1 MSAGSWRRWRA
12 AGAIF
17 LAAWSAGAARA
28 QLQWAADVFEGEV
41 RPLQKTLQVAFSFRN
56 AGDAPINIRQIQTNC
71 DCLEARTDKTIYL
84 PGEAGLVAAR
94 FVVGERTGPHE
105 RTITVVTDD
114 SPTPKK
120 LTVRVEVPAPVV
132 TAPRSLEWRIG
143 AEPREQA
150 AILEVAAGLTI
161 RFTETYASND
171 TVAASLETIEEG
183 RRYRVLV
190 TPLSTTAATNAAVR
204 AKGVTSDG
212 EELVVSVYANVR

>member
-1 MSAGSWRRWRA
+1 MTAGSWRSWRA
-12 AGAIF
+12 ASALLLTAWGAGP
-17 LAAWSAGAARA
+17 ASA
-28 QLQWAADVFEGEV
+28 QLQWASDVFEGEV

-56 AGDAPINIRQIQTNC
+56 TGATPVNIRHIQTNC
-71 DCLEARTDKTIYL
+71 DCLEARADKTTYL
-84 PGEAGLVAAR
+84 PGEAGLIAAH

-114 SPTPKK
+114 SPAPKK
-120 LTVRVEVPAPVV
+120 LTVRVEVPAPVLA
-132 TAPRSLEWRIG
+132 APRSLEWRVG

-150 AILEVAAGLTI
+150 ATLEVAAGLTI

-171 TVAASLETIEEG
+171 TVAARLETIEEG

-190 TPLSTTAATNAAVR
+190 APLSTAAAANAAVR
-204 AKGVTSDG
+204 AKGVTADG